1 MDIESLRSFCLSLP
15 GTTEGMKWGEHLCF
29 MIHEKLFVII
39 SLDDGQITFKCDP
52 EEFDELVARDG
63 IMQAAHFAKS
73 QWVTLQDFDVLTD
86 KEIKERITSSR
97 VLVISKLPKKLQ
109 AAIAELQ

>member
-1 MDIESLRSFCLSLP
+1 MDIESFRSYCLSLP

-29 MIHEKLFVII
+29 MIHEKLFVIT

-63 IMQAAHFAKS
+63 IMQAPHMAKR
-73 QWVTLQDFDVLTD
+73 QWICLQNFDVLSD
-86 KEIKERITSSR
+86 KELKERILISR
-97 VLVISKLPKKLQ
+97 ALVISKLPKKVQ
-109 AAIAELQ
+109 AEISQL